1 MRYLKKSLMAA
12 YLVGLALVAG
22 FTTTSARAAAL
33 LPQQNL
39 QTPSQRFRQFADKAE
54 EPSFRRHVIPLLA
67 RLGCSARECHGSFQG
82 RGGFQL
88 SLFGSEWEQDF
99 TALTQKKGN
108 EDTVHVNLAKPDQSL
123 IILKPTLQMKHKG
136 KERYKKD
143 SWQYNMI
150 LKWVQTGAKSDADK
164 TGELQRLEVTP
175 SEIVFAK
182 AGQAVQLRVLA
193 HWVDGTV
200 EDVTEI
206 TRFKT
211 NDETVAAV
219 AETGLVSCTGK
230 GDSHVVASYDN
241 GVLPIPVMLPVSE
254 FAGAKFPSSQ
264 GHGKIDELVQNK
276 LRKVG
281 IVPSEICTDAEFLRR
296 VSLDLTGTL
305 PTPDAVTRFLADPSA
320 GKRSAKIEELL
331 KTPAYAAWW
340 ATKFCDYTG
349 NNPRL
354 INLGGGGNNKQR
366 LNGEVSR
373 QWYDWLYH
381 RVATNQPYD
390 KMVADIVLA
399 TSRSSAD
406 QSYESFAKEMGSYF
420 RTNDPGDYANH
431 PTLAYYWQK
440 RTVQTAEEKMLAF
453 SHTFMGIRL
462 ECAQCHKHPFDLW
475 TKNDFKQFSAFF
487 GVINSSNAPAAEG
500 KGMSYAS
507 IDKEMKDKVEKLVDA
522 KMAAEPAEPSDEG
535 RKKKGA
541 RTEVAKVAKKIR
553 PAPRHRASPGLTD
566 NRRKKAE
573 KAKFDKAKNRDTP
586 EYRKRQMMQRELQVE
601 YDRRIAAGEP
611 VPWAEVWANTK
622 GLKVDGKNKGGNFDK
637 SIKPKILGGE
647 QVAMGNYADP
657 RQPLVDWLRSKSNPY
672 FAKAIVNRVW
682 AGYFNRGI
690 VDPPDDLNLANAP
703 SNGDLLNYL
712 ADGFVANGYNMQ
724 WLHREILNSDTYQRS
739 WNTNAT
745 NENDTRNFSHAVMRQ
760 LPAEVMLD
768 AIDFAVAPSAK
779 QATFATQ
786 LDTRAIGPAG
796 TSMYV
801 KAKGNKGGGGTPDG
815 YFLNLFGKPVR
826 ETNCDCERS
835 ADPTLLQTLFTR
847 NDSNLLNRID
857 GGNSWIGELRKNNPK
872 GTIDADK
879 AITEVFLRTVSR
891 LPTQEELAEA
901 RADVAAAKAPVDGV
915 RDLLWAMINTREF
928 KVNH

>member
-1 MRYLKKSLMAA
+1 MRSLNTT
-12 YLVGLALVAG
+12 LP
-22 FTTTSARAAAL
+22 FTTVVALGFFSLLLTQQSAPAAL
-33 LPQQNL
+33 PQASNLPF
-39 QTPSQRFRQFADKAE
+39 PSQRFSDLQKAE

-108 EDTVHVNLAKPDQSL
+108 EDELHVNLAHPDQSL
-123 IILKPTLQMKHKG
+123 IVLKPTLQMKHKG
-136 KERYKKD
+136 KERYKKN

-150 LKWVQTGAKSDADK
+150 VKWVQAGAKSDADK
-164 TGELQRLEVTP
+164 TGELKGLEVTP
-175 SEIVFAK
+175 SEIVFNK
-182 AGQAVQLRVLA
+182 CGQAVQLRVLA
-193 HWVDGTV
+193 HWLDGTV
-200 EDVTEI
+200 EDVTEL

-230 GDSHVVASYDN
+230 GDSHVVVSYDN
-241 GVLPIPVMLPVSE
+241 GVLPVPVMLAVSE
-254 FAGAKFPSSQ
+254 FAGAKFPSSTT
-264 GHGKIDELVQNK
+264 HSKVDELVQNK

-281 IVPSEICTDAEFLRR
+281 IIPAEICTDAEFLRR
-296 VSLDLTGTL
+296 VSLDMTGTL
-305 PTPDAVTRFLADPSA
+305 PTPDEVTKFIGDRSS
-320 GKRSAKIEELL
+320 GKRSAKVEELL
-331 KTPAYAAWW
+331 KSPAYAALW
-340 ATKFCDYTG
+340 ATRFCDYTG

-354 INLGGGGNNKQR
+354 INLGGGNNKNR
-366 LNGEVSR
+366 LSGEVSR

-399 TSRSSAD
+399 TSRSSAG
-406 QSYESFAKEMGSYF
+406 QSYESFAHEMGSYF
-420 RTNDPGDYANH
+420 RSNDPADYSNH

-440 RTVQTAEEKMLAF
+440 RTVQSPEEKMLAF

-475 TKNDFKQFSAFF
+475 TKTDFKEFAAFF
-487 GVINSSNAPAAEG
+487 SVINSSTAPAG
-500 KGMSYAS
+500 QGNGMSYAS
-507 IDKEMKDKVEKLVDA
+507 IEKEMKEKVEKIVDA
-522 KMAAEPAEPSDEG
+522 RMAAEPAEPSDKAKM
-535 RKKKGA
+535 KKKE
-541 RTEVAKVAKKIR
+541 EVAANTGK
-553 PAPRHRASPGLTD
+553 PLTE
-566 NRRKKAE
+566 KEKAE
-573 KAKFDKAKNRDTP
+573 KAKLDKAKFRDTP

-611 VPWAEVWANTK
+611 VPWSEVWANTK
-622 GLKVDGKNKGGNFDK
+622 GLKVEGKNKGGNFDK
-637 SIKPKILGGE
+637 SIRPKILGGE
-647 QVAMGNYADP
+647 FITTGKYADP
-657 RQPLVDWLRSKSNPY
+657 RQPLMDWLRSKSNPY
-672 FAKAIVNRVW
+672 FTKAIVNRVW

-703 SNGDLLNYL
+703 SNGELLNYL
-712 ADGFVANGYNMQ
+712 ADGLAAHHYDLR
-724 WLHREILNSDTYQRS
+724 WLHREIVNSDTYQRS

-857 GGNSWIGELRKNNPK
+857 GGNSWIAEMRKSHPK
-872 GTIDADK
+872 GNVDADK

-891 LPTQEELAEA
+891 PPTQEELSDA
-901 RADVAAAKAPVDGV
+901 RKDVAAAKTSVDGV
-915 RDLLWAMINTREF
+915 RDLMWAMINTREF